1 MNINTET
8 KRLKYLSPDEILPNP
23 ENPRI
28 FFRQE
33 ELESLVVSIAKIG
46 IQVPIA
52 VYQDQGKYYLLDGER
67 RWRSSQKLNLKKIP
81 ALIQDKPSPLQNLLL
96 MYNIHALREQWDY
109 FTIASKLQRII
120 DLFEKEEGY
129 KPNEI
134 ELSEK
139 TGLARGQIRRCNLL
153 LSLPKEYHELLLK
166 ELELPKF
173 KQKLSEDFFI
183 EMEKSLKTVTNNF
196 PQFSDNLNEIRNTL
210 IEKYREGVINAVTDF
225 RQLAKI
231 ATSVNNLGLEE
242 EAVEKALENIF
253 IPKNNVDIKETF
265 KNTVE
270 FEYDE
275 QHAYRQL
282 TFLLEYVGEIQ
293 QENQISD
300 LDATFIDNLK
310 NLYQQLKIIFEAE
323 S

>member
-1 MNINTET
+1 MNIETDT

-23 ENPRI
+23 ENPRL

-33 ELESLVVSIAKIG
+33 ELENLMSSIAKIG

-52 VYQDQGKYYLLDGER
+52 VYQDNGKYYLLDGER

-81 ALIQDKPSPLQNLLL
+81 ALIQDKPTPLQNLLL

-109 FTIASKLQRII
+109 FTIASKLKRII
-120 DLFEKEEGY
+120 ELFKTEKGY
-129 KPNEI
+129 TPNEI

-139 TGLARGQIRRCNLL
+139 TGLTRGQIRRCNLL
-153 LSLPKEYHELLLK
+153 LALPAEFHELLLQ

-183 EMEKSLKTVTNNF
+183 EMERSLKTVTKNF
-196 PQFSDNLNEIRNTL
+196 PKFSEDINEIRNTL
-210 IEKYREGVINAVTDF
+210 IDKYRAGTINAVTDF

-231 ATSVNNLGLEE
+231 ATSVNNLEMDE
-242 EAVEKALENIF
+242 NTINNALENIF
-253 IPKNNVDIKETF
+253 TPNNINIKDTF
-265 KNTVE
+265 RQTVE
-270 FEYDE
+270 FEYNE
-275 QHAYRQL
+275 QNAYKQL
-282 TFLLEYVGEIQ
+282 TFLLEYVEEVSQ
-293 QENQISD
+293 DNQITNLDDEFMGD
-300 LDATFIDNLK
+300 LE
-310 NLYQQLKIIFEAE
+310 NLYIQLKTIFEAK